1 MKEAVRRIN
10 DQYGLELTENEIE
23 RIAQQAADAN
33 ALFEQLFINDIDDI
47 MPLPIV
53 SRKRVKK

>member
-1 MKEAVRRIN
+1 MKEAVKRIN
-10 DQYGLELTENEIE
+10 EQYGLELTEKKIE

-33 ALFEQLFINDIDDI
+33 ALFEQLFIDGIDGV

-53 SRKRVKK
+53 SRKLVKR

>member
-33 ALFEQLFINDIDDI
+33 ALFEQLFINGIDDI